1 MKENSKRNI
10 SVSGKAEQGIRKIHI
25 SELKSAEIRPFK
37 VKMDET
43 LIELAESIRLNG
55 VLEPITVR
63 KHKKGGYEIL
73 SGYRRV
79 EACKLAKVIKIPAVI
94 KDLDDDNAIIL
105 MVDSNL
111 HREKILPSEKG
122 YAYKL
127 KLDALKRQGKR
138 SDLTSS
144 QIGTKLRADELLA
157 KSVGE
162 SRNQIQRYIRLTNL
176 IDVLLD
182 MVDQDVIPINAAVEL
197 SYLGSKAQ
205 ADIADIIEKDE
216 VKLTI
221 NQAMKIK
228 QISKEG
234 KVSYDALELIL
245 NEEKAEKRNITLKEK
260 KLKKYFPENYSKKQ
274 IENIVFQLLEFWYNK
289 QQNKK

>member
-1 MKENSKRNI
+1 MKENFKKNVPI
-10 SVSGKAEQGIRKIHI
+10 SNSSEREIKKIHI

-55 VLEPITVR
+55 VLEAITVR

-79 EACKLAKVIKIPAVI
+79 EACKLAKVIKIPAII
-94 KDLDDDNAIIL
+94 KELDDDNAIIL
-105 MVDSNL
+105 MVDSNM

-144 QIGTKLRADELLA
+144 QIGTKLRADEVLA

-162 SRNQIQRYIRLTNL
+162 SRNQVQRYIRLTNL
-176 IDVLLD
+176 IDKLLN
-182 MVDQDVIPINAAVEL
+182 MVDNDVIPLNAAVEL

-216 VKLTI
+216 IKVSI
-221 NQAMKIK
+221 NQATKIK
-228 QISKEG
+228 QISKDG
-234 KVSYDALELIL
+234 KINYDVLELIL
-245 NEEKAEKRNITLKEK
+245 TEEKPEKLNITLKEK

-274 IENIVFQLLEFWYNK
+274 IENIVFQLLELWYK
-289 QQNKK
+289 SQKK

>member
-1 MKENSKRNI
+1 MKENFKKNVPI
-10 SVSGKAEQGIRKIHI
+10 SNSSEREIKKIHI

-55 VLEPITVR
+55 VLEAITVR

-79 EACKLAKVIKIPAVI
+79 EACKLAKVIKIPAIV
-94 KDLDDDNAIIL
+94 KELDDDNAIIL
-105 MVDSNL
+105 MVDSNM

-144 QIGTKLRADELLA
+144 QIGTKLRADEVLA

-162 SRNQIQRYIRLTNL
+162 SRNQVQRYIRLTNL
-176 IDVLLD
+176 IDKLLN
-182 MVDQDVIPINAAVEL
+182 MVDNDVIPLNAAVEL

-216 VKLTI
+216 IKVSI
-221 NQAMKIK
+221 NQATKIK
-228 QISKEG
+228 QISKDG
-234 KVSYDALELIL
+234 KINYDVLELIL
-245 NEEKAEKRNITLKEK
+245 TEEKPEKLNITLKEK

-274 IENIVFQLLEFWYNK
+274 IENIVFQLLELWYK
-289 QQNKK
+289 SQKK

>member
-1 MKENSKRNI
+1 MKENFKKNVPIPNSSEREIK
-10 SVSGKAEQGIRKIHI
+10 KIHI

-55 VLEPITVR
+55 VLEAITVR

-79 EACKLAKVIKIPAVI
+79 EACKLAKVIKIPAII
-94 KDLDDDNAIIL
+94 KDIDDDNAIIL

-144 QIGTKLRADELLA
+144 QIGTKLRADEVLA

-162 SRNQIQRYIRLTNL
+162 SRNQVQRYIRLTNL
-176 IDVLLD
+176 IDKLLN
-182 MVDQDVIPINAAVEL
+182 MVDNDVIPLNAAVEL

-216 VKLTI
+216 IKVSI
-221 NQAMKIK
+221 NQATKIK
-228 QISKEG
+228 QISKDG
-234 KVSYDALELIL
+234 KINYDVLELIL
-245 NEEKAEKRNITLKEK
+245 TEEKPEKLNITLKEK

-274 IENIVFQLLEFWYNK
+274 IENIVFQLLELWYK
-289 QQNKK
+289 SQKK

>member
-1 MKENSKRNI
+1 MKENFKKNVPI
-10 SVSGKAEQGIRKIHI
+10 SNSSEREIKKIHI

-55 VLEPITVR
+55 VLEAITVR
-63 KHKKGGYEIL
+63 KHRKGGYEIL

-79 EACKLAKVIKIPAVI
+79 EACKLAKVIKIPAII
-94 KDLDDDNAIIL
+94 KELDDDNAIIL
-105 MVDSNL
+105 MVDSNM

-144 QIGTKLRADELLA
+144 QIGTKLRADEVLA

-162 SRNQIQRYIRLTNL
+162 SRNQVQRYIRLTNL
-176 IDVLLD
+176 IDKLLN
-182 MVDQDVIPINAAVEL
+182 MVDNDVIPLNAAVEL

-216 VKLTI
+216 IKVSI
-221 NQAMKIK
+221 NQATKIK
-228 QISKEG
+228 QISKDG
-234 KVSYDALELIL
+234 KISYDVLELIL
-245 NEEKAEKRNITLKEK
+245 TEEKPEKFNITLKEK

-274 IENIVFQLLEFWYNK
+274 IENIVFQLLELWYK
-289 QQNKK
+289 SQKK

>member
-1 MKENSKRNI
+1 MKDNFKKNVPISNSSEREVK
-10 SVSGKAEQGIRKIHI
+10 KIHI

-55 VLEPITVR
+55 VLEAITVR

-79 EACKLAKVIKIPAVI
+79 EACKLAKVIKIPAII
-94 KDLDDDNAIIL
+94 KELDDDNAIIL

-144 QIGTKLRADELLA
+144 QIGTKLRADEVLA

-162 SRNQIQRYIRLTNL
+162 SRNQVQRYIRLTNL
-176 IDVLLD
+176 IDKLLN
-182 MVDQDVIPINAAVEL
+182 MVDNDVIPLNAAVEL

-216 VKLTI
+216 IKVSI
-221 NQAMKIK
+221 NQATKIK
-228 QISKEG
+228 QISKDG
-234 KVSYDALELIL
+234 KISYDVLELIL
-245 NEEKAEKRNITLKEK
+245 TEEKPEKFNITLKEK

-274 IENIVFQLLEFWYNK
+274 IENIVFQLLELWYK
-289 QQNKK
+289 SQKK

>member
-1 MKENSKRNI
+1 MKENFKKNVPI
-10 SVSGKAEQGIRKIHI
+10 SNSTEREIKKIHI

-55 VLEPITVR
+55 VLEAITVR

-79 EACKLAKVIKIPAVI
+79 EACKLAKVIKIPAII
-94 KDLDDDNAIIL
+94 KELDDDNAIIL
-105 MVDSNL
+105 MVDSNM

-144 QIGTKLRADELLA
+144 QIGTKLRADEVLA

-162 SRNQIQRYIRLTNL
+162 SRNQVQRYIRLTNL
-176 IDVLLD
+176 IDKLLN
-182 MVDQDVIPINAAVEL
+182 MVDNDVIPLNAAVEL

-216 VKLTI
+216 IKVSIK
-221 NQAMKIK
+221 QATKIK
-228 QISKEG
+228 QISKDG
-234 KVSYDALELIL
+234 KISYDVLELIL
-245 NEEKAEKRNITLKEK
+245 TEEKPEKFNITLKEK

-274 IENIVFQLLEFWYNK
+274 IENIVFQLLELWYK
-289 QQNKK
+289 SQKK

>member
-1 MKENSKRNI
+1 MKENFKKNVPI
-10 SVSGKAEQGIRKIHI
+10 SNSSEREIKKIHI

-55 VLEPITVR
+55 VLEAIIVR

-79 EACKLAKVIKIPAVI
+79 ESCKLAKVIKIPAII
-94 KDLDDDNAIIL
+94 KELDDDNAIIL
-105 MVDSNL
+105 MVDSNM

-144 QIGTKLRADELLA
+144 QIGTKLRADEVLA

-162 SRNQIQRYIRLTNL
+162 SRNQVQRYIRLTNL
-176 IDVLLD
+176 IDKLLN
-182 MVDQDVIPINAAVEL
+182 MVDNDVIPLNAAVEL

-216 VKLTI
+216 IKVSI
-221 NQAMKIK
+221 NQATKIK
-228 QISKEG
+228 QISKDG
-234 KVSYDALELIL
+234 KINYDVLELIL
-245 NEEKAEKRNITLKEK
+245 TEEKPEKLNITLKEK

-274 IENIVFQLLEFWYNK
+274 IENIVFQLLELWYK
-289 QQNKK
+289 SQKK

>member
-1 MKENSKRNI
+1 MKENFKKNVPI
-10 SVSGKAEQGIRKIHI
+10 SNSSEREIKKIHI

-55 VLEPITVR
+55 VLEAITVR

-79 EACKLAKVIKIPAVI
+79 EACKLAKVIKIPAII
-94 KDLDDDNAIIL
+94 KELDDDNAIIL
-105 MVDSNL
+105 MVDSNM

-144 QIGTKLRADELLA
+144 QIGTKLRADEVLA

-162 SRNQIQRYIRLTNL
+162 SRNQVQRYIRLTNL
-176 IDVLLD
+176 IDKLLN
-182 MVDQDVIPINAAVEL
+182 IRK
-197 SYLGSKAQ
+197 S
-205 ADIADIIEKDE
+205 
-216 VKLTI
+216 T
-221 NQAMKIK
+221 
-228 QISKEG
+228 
-234 KVSYDALELIL
+234 L
-245 NEEKAEKRNITLKEK
+245 N
-260 KLKKYFPENYSKKQ
+260 
-274 IENIVFQLLEFWYNK
+274 VMFQ
-289 QQNKK
+289 

>member
-1 MKENSKRNI
+1 MKENFKKNVPI
-10 SVSGKAEQGIRKIHI
+10 SNSSEREIKKIHI

-55 VLEPITVR
+55 VLEAITVR

-79 EACKLAKVIKIPAVI
+79 EACKFAKVIKIPAII
-94 KDLDDDNAIIL
+94 KELDDDNAIIL
-105 MVDSNL
+105 MVDSNM

-144 QIGTKLRADELLA
+144 QIGTKLRADEVLA

-162 SRNQIQRYIRLTNL
+162 SRNQVQRYIRLTNL
-176 IDVLLD
+176 IDKLLN
-182 MVDQDVIPINAAVEL
+182 MVDNDVIPLNAAVEL

-216 VKLTI
+216 IKVSI
-221 NQAMKIK
+221 NQATKIK
-228 QISKEG
+228 QISKDG
-234 KVSYDALELIL
+234 KINYDVLELIL
-245 NEEKAEKRNITLKEK
+245 TEEKPEKLNITLKEK

-274 IENIVFQLLEFWYNK
+274 IENIVFQLLELWYK
-289 QQNKK
+289 SQKK

>member
-1 MKENSKRNI
+1 MKENFKKNVPI
-10 SVSGKAEQGIRKIHI
+10 SNSSEREIKKIHI

-55 VLEPITVR
+55 VLEAITVR

-79 EACKLAKVIKIPAVI
+79 EACKLAKVIKIPAII
-94 KDLDDDNAIIL
+94 KELDDDNAIIL
-105 MVDSNL
+105 MVDSNM

-144 QIGTKLRADELLA
+144 QIGTKLRADEVLA

-162 SRNQIQRYIRLTNL
+162 SRNQVQRYIRLTNL
-176 IDVLLD
+176 IDKLLN
-182 MVDQDVIPINAAVEL
+182 MVDNDVIPLNAAVEL

-216 VKLTI
+216 IKVSI
-221 NQAMKIK
+221 NQATKIK
-228 QISKEG
+228 QISKDG
-234 KVSYDALELIL
+234 KISYDVLELIL
-245 NEEKAEKRNITLKEK
+245 TEEKPEKFNITLKEK

-274 IENIVFQLLEFWYNK
+274 IENIVFQLLELWYK
-289 QQNKK
+289 SQKK

>member
-1 MKENSKRNI
+1 MKENFKKNVPI
-10 SVSGKAEQGIRKIHI
+10 SNSSEREIKKIHI

-55 VLEPITVR
+55 VLEAITVR

-79 EACKLAKVIKIPAVI
+79 EACKLAKVIKIPAII
-94 KDLDDDNAIIL
+94 KDIDDDNAIIL

-144 QIGTKLRADELLA
+144 QIGTKLRADEVLA

-162 SRNQIQRYIRLTNL
+162 SRNQVQRYIRLTNL
-176 IDVLLD
+176 IDKLLN
-182 MVDQDVIPINAAVEL
+182 MVDNDVIPLNAAVEL

-216 VKLTI
+216 IKVSI
-221 NQAMKIK
+221 NQATKIK
-228 QISKEG
+228 QISKDG
-234 KVSYDALELIL
+234 KINYDVLELIL
-245 NEEKAEKRNITLKEK
+245 TEEKPEKLNITLKEK

-274 IENIVFQLLEFWYNK
+274 IENIVFQLLELWYK
-289 QQNKK
+289 SQKK

>member
-1 MKENSKRNI
+1 MKDNFKKNVPISNSSEREVK
-10 SVSGKAEQGIRKIHI
+10 KIHI

-55 VLEPITVR
+55 VLEAITVR
-63 KHKKGGYEIL
+63 KHKEGGYEIL

-79 EACKLAKVIKIPAVI
+79 EACKLAKVIKIPAII
-94 KDLDDDNAIIL
+94 KDIDDDNAIIL

-144 QIGTKLRADELLA
+144 QIGTKLRADEVLA

-162 SRNQIQRYIRLTNL
+162 SRNQVQRYIRLTNL
-176 IDVLLD
+176 IDKLLD
-182 MVDQDVIPINAAVEL
+182 MVDNDVIPLNAAVEL

-216 VKLTI
+216 IKVSI
-221 NQAMKIK
+221 NQATKIK
-228 QISKEG
+228 QISKDG
-234 KVSYDALELIL
+234 KISYDVLELIL
-245 NEEKAEKRNITLKEK
+245 TEEKPEKFNITLKEK

-274 IENIVFQLLEFWYNK
+274 IENIVFQLLELWYK
-289 QQNKK
+289 SQKK

>member
-1 MKENSKRNI
+1 MKDNFKKNVPISNSSEREVK
-10 SVSGKAEQGIRKIHI
+10 KIHI

-55 VLEPITVR
+55 VLEAITVR
-63 KHKKGGYEIL
+63 KHKEGGYEIL

-79 EACKLAKVIKIPAVI
+79 EACKLAKVIKIPAII
-94 KDLDDDNAIIL
+94 KDIDDDNAIIL

-144 QIGTKLRADELLA
+144 QIGTKLRADEVLA

-162 SRNQIQRYIRLTNL
+162 SRNQVQRYIRLTNL
-176 IDVLLD
+176 IDKLRN
-182 MVDQDVIPINAAVEL
+182 MVDNDVIPLNAAVEL

-216 VKLTI
+216 IKVSI
-221 NQAMKIK
+221 NQATKIK
-228 QISKEG
+228 QISKDG
-234 KVSYDALELIL
+234 KISYDVLELIL
-245 NEEKAEKRNITLKEK
+245 TEEKPEKFNITLKEK
-260 KLKKYFPENYSKKQ
+260 KLKKYFPENYSIKQ
-274 IENIVFQLLEFWYNK
+274 IENIVFQLLELWYK
-289 QQNKK
+289 SQKK

>member
-1 MKENSKRNI
+1 MKDNFKKNVPISNSSEREVK
-10 SVSGKAEQGIRKIHI
+10 KIHI

-55 VLEPITVR
+55 VLEAITVR

-79 EACKLAKVIKIPAVI
+79 EACKLAKVIKIPAII
-94 KDLDDDNAIIL
+94 KELDDDNAIIL

-144 QIGTKLRADELLA
+144 QIGTKLRADEVLA

-162 SRNQIQRYIRLTNL
+162 SRNQVQRYIRLTNL
-176 IDVLLD
+176 IDKLLN
-182 MVDQDVIPINAAVEL
+182 MVDNDVIPLNAAVEL

-216 VKLTI
+216 IKVSI
-221 NQAMKIK
+221 NQATKIK
-228 QISKEG
+228 QISKDG
-234 KVSYDALELIL
+234 KINYDVLELIL
-245 NEEKAEKRNITLKEK
+245 TEEKPEKFNITLKEK

-274 IENIVFQLLEFWYNK
+274 IENIVFQLLELWYK
-289 QQNKK
+289 SQKK

>member
-1 MKENSKRNI
+1 
-10 SVSGKAEQGIRKIHI
+10 
-25 SELKSAEIRPFK
+25 
-37 VKMDET
+37 
-43 LIELAESIRLNG
+43 
-55 VLEPITVR
+55 
-63 KHKKGGYEIL
+63 
-73 SGYRRV
+73 
-79 EACKLAKVIKIPAVI
+79 
-94 KDLDDDNAIIL
+94 

-144 QIGTKLRADELLA
+144 QIGTKLRADEVLA

-162 SRNQIQRYIRLTNL
+162 SRNQVQRYIRLTNL
-176 IDVLLD
+176 IDKLLN
-182 MVDQDVIPINAAVEL
+182 MVDNDVIPLNAAVEL

-216 VKLTI
+216 IKVSI
-221 NQAMKIK
+221 NQATKIK
-228 QISKEG
+228 QISKDG
-234 KVSYDALELIL
+234 KISYDVLELIL
-245 NEEKAEKRNITLKEK
+245 TEEKPEKLNITLKEK

-274 IENIVFQLLEFWYNK
+274 IENIVFQLLELWYK
-289 QQNKK
+289 SQKK

>member
-1 MKENSKRNI
+1 MKDNFKKNVPISNSSEREVK
-10 SVSGKAEQGIRKIHI
+10 KIHI

-55 VLEPITVR
+55 VLEAITVR

-79 EACKLAKVIKIPAVI
+79 EACKLAKVIKIPAII
-94 KDLDDDNAIIL
+94 KELDDDNAIIL
-105 MVDSNL
+105 MVDSNM

-144 QIGTKLRADELLA
+144 QIGTKLRADEVLA

-162 SRNQIQRYIRLTNL
+162 SRNQVQRYIRLTNL
-176 IDVLLD
+176 IDKLLN
-182 MVDQDVIPINAAVEL
+182 MVDNDVIPLNAAVEL

-216 VKLTI
+216 IKVSI
-221 NQAMKIK
+221 NQATKIK
-228 QISKEG
+228 QISKDG
-234 KVSYDALELIL
+234 KISYDVLELIL
-245 NEEKAEKRNITLKEK
+245 TEEKPEKFNITLKEK

-274 IENIVFQLLEFWYNK
+274 IENIVFQLLELWYK
-289 QQNKK
+289 SQKK

>member
-1 MKENSKRNI
+1 MKDNFKKNVPISNSSEREIK
-10 SVSGKAEQGIRKIHI
+10 KIHI

-55 VLEPITVR
+55 VLEAITVR

-79 EACKLAKVIKIPAVI
+79 EACKLAKVIKIPAII
-94 KDLDDDNAIIL
+94 KELDDDNAIIL
-105 MVDSNL
+105 MVDSNM

-144 QIGTKLRADELLA
+144 QIGTKLRADEVLA

-162 SRNQIQRYIRLTNL
+162 SRNQVQRYIRLTNL
-176 IDVLLD
+176 IDKLLN
-182 MVDQDVIPINAAVEL
+182 MVDNDVIPLNAAVEL

-216 VKLTI
+216 IKVSI
-221 NQAMKIK
+221 NQATKIK
-228 QISKEG
+228 QISKDG
-234 KVSYDALELIL
+234 KINYDVLELIL
-245 NEEKAEKRNITLKEK
+245 TEEKPEKFNITLKEK

-274 IENIVFQLLEFWYNK
+274 IENIVFQLLELWYK
-289 QQNKK
+289 SQKK

>member
-1 MKENSKRNI
+1 MKENFKKNVPI
-10 SVSGKAEQGIRKIHI
+10 SNSSEREIKKIHI

-55 VLEPITVR
+55 VLEAITVR
-63 KHKKGGYEIL
+63 KHKEGGYEIL

-79 EACKLAKVIKIPAVI
+79 EACKLAKVIKIPAII
-94 KDLDDDNAIIL
+94 KDIDDDNAIIL

-144 QIGTKLRADELLA
+144 QIGTKLRADEVLA

-162 SRNQIQRYIRLTNL
+162 SRNQVQRYIRLTNL
-176 IDVLLD
+176 IDKLLN
-182 MVDQDVIPINAAVEL
+182 MVDNDVIPLNAAVEL

-216 VKLTI
+216 IKVSI
-221 NQAMKIK
+221 NQATKIK
-228 QISKEG
+228 QISKDG
-234 KVSYDALELIL
+234 KINYDVLELIL
-245 NEEKAEKRNITLKEK
+245 TEEKPEKLNITLKEK

-274 IENIVFQLLEFWYNK
+274 IENIVFQLLELWYK
-289 QQNKK
+289 SQKK

>member
-1 MKENSKRNI
+1 MKDNFKKNVPISNSSEREVK
-10 SVSGKAEQGIRKIHI
+10 KIHI

-55 VLEPITVR
+55 VLEAITVR
-63 KHKKGGYEIL
+63 KHKEGGYEIL

-79 EACKLAKVIKIPAVI
+79 EACKLAKVIKIPAII
-94 KDLDDDNAIIL
+94 KDIDDDNAIIL

-144 QIGTKLRADELLA
+144 QIGTKLRADEVLA

-162 SRNQIQRYIRLTNL
+162 SRNQVQRYIRLTNL
-176 IDVLLD
+176 IDKLLN
-182 MVDQDVIPINAAVEL
+182 MVDNDVIPLNAAVEL

-216 VKLTI
+216 IKVSI
-221 NQAMKIK
+221 NQATKIK
-228 QISKEG
+228 QISKDG
-234 KVSYDALELIL
+234 KISYDVLELIL
-245 NEEKAEKRNITLKEK
+245 TEEKPEKFNITLKEK

-274 IENIVFQLLEFWYNK
+274 IENIVFQLLELWYK
-289 QQNKK
+289 SQKK

>member
-1 MKENSKRNI
+1 MKENFKKNVSI
-10 SVSGKAEQGIRKIHI
+10 SNSSEREIKKIHI

-55 VLEPITVR
+55 VLEAITVR

-79 EACKLAKVIKIPAVI
+79 EACKLAKVIKIPAII
-94 KDLDDDNAIIL
+94 KDIDDDNAIIL

-144 QIGTKLRADELLA
+144 QIGTKLRADEVLA

-162 SRNQIQRYIRLTNL
+162 SRNQVQRYIRLTNL
-176 IDVLLD
+176 IDKLLN
-182 MVDQDVIPINAAVEL
+182 MVDNDVIPLNAAVEL

-216 VKLTI
+216 IKVSI
-221 NQAMKIK
+221 NQATKIK
-228 QISKEG
+228 QISKDG
-234 KVSYDALELIL
+234 KISYDVLELIL
-245 NEEKAEKRNITLKEK
+245 TEEKPEKFNITLKEK

-274 IENIVFQLLEFWYNK
+274 IENIVFQLLELWYK
-289 QQNKK
+289 SQKK

>member
-1 MKENSKRNI
+1 MKDNFKKNVPISNSSEREVK
-10 SVSGKAEQGIRKIHI
+10 KIHI

-55 VLEPITVR
+55 VLEAITVR
-63 KHKKGGYEIL
+63 KHKEGGYEIL

-79 EACKLAKVIKIPAVI
+79 EACKLAKVIKIPAII
-94 KDLDDDNAIIL
+94 KDIDDDNAIIL

-144 QIGTKLRADELLA
+144 QIGTKLRADEVLA

-162 SRNQIQRYIRLTNL
+162 SRNQVQRYIRLTNL
-176 IDVLLD
+176 IDKLLN
-182 MVDQDVIPINAAVEL
+182 MVDNDVIPLNAAVEL

-216 VKLTI
+216 IKVSI
-221 NQAMKIK
+221 NQATKIK
-228 QISKEG
+228 QISKDG
-234 KVSYDALELIL
+234 KINYDVLELIL
-245 NEEKAEKRNITLKEK
+245 TEEKPEKFNITLKEK

-274 IENIVFQLLEFWYNK
+274 IENIVFQLLELWYK
-289 QQNKK
+289 SQKK

>member
-1 MKENSKRNI
+1 MKENFKKNVPI
-10 SVSGKAEQGIRKIHI
+10 SNSSEREIKKIHI

-55 VLEPITVR
+55 VLEAITVR
-63 KHKKGGYEIL
+63 KHKEGGYEIL

-79 EACKLAKVIKIPAVI
+79 EACKLAKVIKIPAII
-94 KDLDDDNAIIL
+94 KELDDDNAIIL

-144 QIGTKLRADELLA
+144 QIGTKLRADEVLA

-162 SRNQIQRYIRLTNL
+162 SRNQVQRYIRLTNL
-176 IDVLLD
+176 IDKLLN
-182 MVDQDVIPINAAVEL
+182 MVDNDVIPLNAAVEL

-216 VKLTI
+216 IKVSI
-221 NQAMKIK
+221 NQATKIK
-228 QISKEG
+228 QISKDG
-234 KVSYDALELIL
+234 KINYDVLELIL
-245 NEEKAEKRNITLKEK
+245 TEEKPEKLNITLKEK

-274 IENIVFQLLEFWYNK
+274 IENIVFQLLELWYK
-289 QQNKK
+289 SQKK

>member
-1 MKENSKRNI
+1 MKDNFKKNVPISNSSEREVK
-10 SVSGKAEQGIRKIHI
+10 KIHI

-55 VLEPITVR
+55 VLEAITVR
-63 KHKKGGYEIL
+63 KHKEGGYEIL

-79 EACKLAKVIKIPAVI
+79 EACKLAKVIKIPAII
-94 KDLDDDNAIIL
+94 KDIDDDNAIIL

-144 QIGTKLRADELLA
+144 QIGTKLRADEVLA

-162 SRNQIQRYIRLTNL
+162 SRNQVQRYIRLTNL
-176 IDVLLD
+176 IDKLLN
-182 MVDQDVIPINAAVEL
+182 MVDNDVIPLNAAVEL

-216 VKLTI
+216 IKVSI
-221 NQAMKIK
+221 NQATKIK
-228 QISKEG
+228 QISKDG
-234 KVSYDALELIL
+234 KINYDVLELIL
-245 NEEKAEKRNITLKEK
+245 TEEKPEKLNITLKEK

-274 IENIVFQLLEFWYNK
+274 IENIVFQLLELWYK
-289 QQNKK
+289 SQKK

>member
-1 MKENSKRNI
+1 MKDNFKKNVPISNSSEREVK
-10 SVSGKAEQGIRKIHI
+10 KIHI

-55 VLEPITVR
+55 VLEAITVR
-63 KHKKGGYEIL
+63 KHKEGGYEIL

-79 EACKLAKVIKIPAVI
+79 EACKLAKVIKIPAII
-94 KDLDDDNAIIL
+94 KDIDDDNAIIL

-144 QIGTKLRADELLA
+144 QIGTKLRADEVLA

-162 SRNQIQRYIRLTNL
+162 SRNQVQRYIRLTNL
-176 IDVLLD
+176 IDKLRN
-182 MVDQDVIPINAAVEL
+182 MVDNDVIPLNAAVEL

-216 VKLTI
+216 IKVSI
-221 NQAMKIK
+221 NQATKIK
-228 QISKEG
+228 QISKDG
-234 KVSYDALELIL
+234 KISYDVLELIL
-245 NEEKAEKRNITLKEK
+245 TEEKPEKFNITLKEK

-274 IENIVFQLLEFWYNK
+274 IENIVFQLLELWYK
-289 QQNKK
+289 SQKK

>member
-1 MKENSKRNI
+1 MKENFKKNVPI
-10 SVSGKAEQGIRKIHI
+10 SNSSEREIKKIHI

-55 VLEPITVR
+55 VLEAITVR
-63 KHKKGGYEIL
+63 KHKEGGYEIL

-79 EACKLAKVIKIPAVI
+79 EACKLAKVIKIPAII
-94 KDLDDDNAIIL
+94 KDIDDDNAIIL

-138 SDLTSS
+138 SDLTLS
-144 QIGTKLRADELLA
+144 QIGTKLRADEVLA

-162 SRNQIQRYIRLTNL
+162 SRNQVQRYIRLTNL
-176 IDVLLD
+176 IDKLLN
-182 MVDQDVIPINAAVEL
+182 MVDNDVIPLNAAVEL

-216 VKLTI
+216 IKVSI
-221 NQAMKIK
+221 NQATKIK
-228 QISKEG
+228 QISKDG
-234 KVSYDALELIL
+234 KISYDVLELIL
-245 NEEKAEKRNITLKEK
+245 TEEKPEKFNITLKEK

-274 IENIVFQLLEFWYNK
+274 IENIVFQLLELWYK
-289 QQNKK
+289 SQKK

>member
-1 MKENSKRNI
+1 MKENFKKNVPI
-10 SVSGKAEQGIRKIHI
+10 SNSSEREIKKIHI

-55 VLEPITVR
+55 VLEAITVR
-63 KHKKGGYEIL
+63 KHKEGGYEIL

-79 EACKLAKVIKIPAVI
+79 EACKLAKVIKIPAII
-94 KDLDDDNAIIL
+94 KDIDDDNAIIL

-138 SDLTSS
+138 SDLTLS
-144 QIGTKLRADELLA
+144 QIGTKLRADEVLA

-162 SRNQIQRYIRLTNL
+162 SRNQVQRYIRLTNL
-176 IDVLLD
+176 IDKLLN
-182 MVDQDVIPINAAVEL
+182 MVDNDVIPLNAAVEL

-216 VKLTI
+216 IKVSI
-221 NQAMKIK
+221 NQATKIK
-228 QISKEG
+228 QISKDG
-234 KVSYDALELIL
+234 KISYDVLELIL
-245 NEEKAEKRNITLKEK
+245 TEEKPEKLNITLKEK

-274 IENIVFQLLEFWYNK
+274 IENIVFQLLELWYK
-289 QQNKK
+289 SQKK

>member
-1 MKENSKRNI
+1 MKENFKKNVPI
-10 SVSGKAEQGIRKIHI
+10 SNSSEREIKKIHI

-55 VLEPITVR
+55 VLEAITVR
-63 KHKKGGYEIL
+63 KHKEGGYEIL

-79 EACKLAKVIKIPAVI
+79 EACKLAKVIKIPAII
-94 KDLDDDNAIIL
+94 KELDDDNAIIL
-105 MVDSNL
+105 MVDSNM

-144 QIGTKLRADELLA
+144 QIGTKLRADEVLA

-162 SRNQIQRYIRLTNL
+162 SRNQVQRYIRLTNL
-176 IDVLLD
+176 IDKLLN
-182 MVDQDVIPINAAVEL
+182 MVDNDVIPLNAAVEL

-216 VKLTI
+216 IKVSI
-221 NQAMKIK
+221 NQATKIK
-228 QISKEG
+228 QISKDG
-234 KVSYDALELIL
+234 KISYDVLELIL
-245 NEEKAEKRNITLKEK
+245 TEEKPEKFNITLKEK

-274 IENIVFQLLEFWYNK
+274 IENIVFQLLELWYK
-289 QQNKK
+289 SQKK

>member
-1 MKENSKRNI
+1 MKDNFKKNVPISNSSEREIK
-10 SVSGKAEQGIRKIHI
+10 KIHI

-55 VLEPITVR
+55 VLEAITVR

-79 EACKLAKVIKIPAVI
+79 EACKLAKVIKIPAII
-94 KDLDDDNAIIL
+94 KDIDDDNAIIL

-144 QIGTKLRADELLA
+144 QIGTKLRADEVLA

-162 SRNQIQRYIRLTNL
+162 SRNQVQRYIRLTNL
-176 IDVLLD
+176 IDKLLN
-182 MVDQDVIPINAAVEL
+182 MVDNDVIPLNAAVEL

-216 VKLTI
+216 IKVSI
-221 NQAMKIK
+221 NQATKIK
-228 QISKEG
+228 QISKDG
-234 KVSYDALELIL
+234 KINYDVLELIL
-245 NEEKAEKRNITLKEK
+245 TEEKPEKLNITLKEK

-274 IENIVFQLLEFWYNK
+274 IENIVFQLLELWYK
-289 QQNKK
+289 SQKK